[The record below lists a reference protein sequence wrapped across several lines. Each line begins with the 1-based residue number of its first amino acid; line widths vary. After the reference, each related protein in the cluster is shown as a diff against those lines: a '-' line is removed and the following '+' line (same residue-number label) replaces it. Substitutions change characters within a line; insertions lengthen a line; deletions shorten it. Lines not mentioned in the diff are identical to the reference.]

1 MEFSSLI
8 FIFRFLPVFFVIYYV
23 APKKW
28 RNFVLFV
35 GSLVFYACG
44 DIRYLLLII
53 LSVWINC
60 VVTYEMSRCVEGMA
74 LKKLLFTGLLCGNI
88 GVLLFFKYSGYTMP
102 IGMSFYTFTVLSY
115 IIDVY
120 TGAVTT
126 ERCMINAGVYM
137 IMFPKVLSG
146 PIARYRD
153 MSEQIRKRTV
163 TSGGMEQ
170 GMTLFVIGLGF
181 KVILANHFGML
192 WHDIC
197 SAGFDSISTPLAWI
211 GAVGY
216 SAQLF
221 FDFQGYSLMAV
232 GVGRWLGFYLPQNFN
247 HPYRA
252 KTVGEFYQRWHMTL
266 GQWFKNYL
274 YIPLG
279 GNRKG
284 TFRMVG
290 NLLLV
295 WLITGIWHGATC
307 NFVLWGMLLGFFIVG
322 EKLIWGKYLQKSRI
336 LGRVYIWILIPLTW
350 IIFAVEKSA
359 DLKVYFSRLFPFWG
373 SANYIRTTDYIRYL
387 KNYTLFFALAFL
399 VSLPYMDKLYKKY
412 HNRTAYKLM
421 LLVVFAICI
430 YELAN
435 GLNNPFLYFRF

>member
-8 FIFRFLPVFFVIYYV
+8 FIFRFLPVFLVIYYA

-44 DIRYLLLII
+44 DFRYLLLIT
-53 LSVWINC
+53 LSVWVNC
-60 VVTYEMSRCVEGMA
+60 VVTYEMSRCVKQAA
-74 LKKLLFTGLLCGNI
+74 LRKLLFTGMLCGNI
-88 GVLLFFKYSGYTMP
+88 GLLLFFKYSGYVMP

-115 IIDVY
+115 VIDVY

-146 PIARYRD
+146 PIAQYRD
-153 MSEQIRKRTV
+153 MSEQIKKRSVTV
-163 TSGGMEQ
+163 NDMEQ
-170 GMTLFVIGLGF
+170 GIILFVIGLGF

-211 GAVGY
+211 GAAGY

-232 GVGRWLGFYLPQNFN
+232 GVGRLLGFHLPQNFN

-252 KTVGEFYQRWHMTL
+252 KTVGEFYRRWHMTL

-284 TFRMVG
+284 TIRMVE

-307 NFVLWGMLLGFFIVG
+307 NFVLWGMLLGLLIVG
-322 EKLIWGKYLQKSRI
+322 EKLFWGQYLQKSRI
-336 LGRVYIWILIPLTW
+336 LGRIYIWVLIPLTW
-350 IIFAVEKSA
+350 IIFAVDKSA

-387 KNYTLFFALAFL
+387 KNYTPFFVLAFL
-399 VSLPYMDKLYKKY
+399 VSLPFMDKLYKKY
-412 HNRTAYKLM
+412 RNRLAYKLV